1 MNLLDSGVSMVL
13 VSDQFQIGK
22 TTAVYE
28 WQQRRHE
35 TGDFRSRKPGS
46 VDYGHKVT
54 DWATFKLF
62 AQTHGHKTQSEMAD
76 AWDGTMSRQTM
87 SRCLQKIN
95 FTRKKR
101 PTDTKSEMTSNAQP
115 L

>member
-54 DWATFKLF
+54 DWAAFKLF
-62 AQTHGHKTQSEMAD
+62 AQIHGHKTQSEMAE
-76 AWDGTMSRQTM
+76 A
-87 SRCLQKIN
+87 
-95 FTRKKR
+95 
-101 PTDTKSEMTSNAQP
+101 
-115 L
+115 

>member
-1 MNLLDSGVSMVL
+1 MNLLDSGVSVGT
-13 VSDQFQIGK
+13 VADQFQIGK
-22 TTAVYE
+22 TTVYE

-46 VDYGHKVT
+46 VGYGHKVT
-54 DWATFKLF
+54 DWAVFKLF
-62 AQTHGHKTQSEMAD
+62 AQTHGHKTQSEMAE
-76 AWDGTMSRQTM
+76 AWDGTMSHQTM